1 MRILTVGSLTLAAVL
16 PALPALPAQGQ
27 TRDELTR
34 QVREA
39 EQGFAN
45 TMARRDHA
53 AFATFVADEALF
65 FGGRLGVQRGKTA
78 VVDAWKAFF
87 EGADAPFSWEPETVE
102 VLDSGTL
109 ALSSGPVR
117 NAAGQRVGTFNSI
130 WRLEPDGRWRVIFDK
145 GCPPC
150 DCGRTP

>member
-1 MRILTVGSLTLAAVL
+1 MYRRAADSEDHMPNCVTLFLTVAIAI
-16 PALPALPAQGQ
+16 PALPAVGQ
-27 TRDELTR
+27 TRDDLAR

-39 EQGFAN
+39 EQGFAH

-53 AFATFVADEALF
+53 AFATYVADEALF
-65 FGGRLGVQRGKTA
+65 FGRQGVLRGKTA
-78 VVDAWKAFF
+78 VVEGWRAFF
-87 EGADAPFSWEPETVE
+87 EGPDAPFSWEPETVE

-117 NAAGQRVGTFNSI
+117 NPQSERVGTFTSI

-145 GCPPC
+145 GCP
-150 DCGRTP
+150 